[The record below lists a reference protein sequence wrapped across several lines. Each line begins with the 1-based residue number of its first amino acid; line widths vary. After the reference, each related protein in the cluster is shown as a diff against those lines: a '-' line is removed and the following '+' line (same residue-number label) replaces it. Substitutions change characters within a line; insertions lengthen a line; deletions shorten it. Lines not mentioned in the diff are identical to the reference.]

1 MYKSIINGIEANLNK
16 KNNIKALMISNIL
29 KIFILENLFSE
40 NLNFRLKKEIFEIKS
55 IGKIIDKMLKKIY
68 SLNNSIS
75 WYSFI
80 IGNAAT
86 KIAHA
91 GVGNPVNWSLF
102 VAVTL
107 YFASLIAENIGI
119 RNDIKALTKAGS
131 FTLEIKK
138 TSGWLV

>member
-75 WYSFI
+75 
-80 IGNAAT
+80 
-86 KIAHA
+86 
-91 GVGNPVNWSLF
+91 
-102 VAVTL
+102 
-107 YFASLIAENIGI
+107 
-119 RNDIKALTKAGS
+119 
-131 FTLEIKK
+131 
-138 TSGWLV
+138 